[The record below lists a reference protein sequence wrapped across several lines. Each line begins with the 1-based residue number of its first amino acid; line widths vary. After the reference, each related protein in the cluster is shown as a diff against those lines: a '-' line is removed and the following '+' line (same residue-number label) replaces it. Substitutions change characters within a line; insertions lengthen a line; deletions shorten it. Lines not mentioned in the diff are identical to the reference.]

1 MKEFKEKVAVI
12 TGAASG
18 IGFGIAERC
27 AQEGMKVVL
36 AGVNLDNLAQAESIL
51 APTGAEML
59 CVQTDVSK
67 REDIELLAQK
77 TIDTFGG
84 VHLLVNNAGFG
95 AGASIWESAW
105 EDWEWVM
112 GVNLWGV
119 IYGVKV
125 FVPLMLE
132 QDVPCHVVNTSSIAG
147 LLPFHP
153 SAPYQVTKHAVV
165 ALTESLYYDLMQ
177 RKSKVRAS
185 VLCPGYVKTRIM
197 EAERNRPAELQGNPV
212 QMSPEQAAVFE
223 YLRASVEAGISP
235 QEVAEILF
243 KAIREERL
251 YVNTHPELNPRVQER
266 MNNILQ
272 SFGLT

>member
-1 MKEFKEKVAVI
+1 
-12 TGAASG
+12 
-18 IGFGIAERC
+18 
-27 AQEGMKVVL
+27 
-36 AGVNLDNLAQAESIL
+36 
-51 APTGAEML
+51 
-59 CVQTDVSK
+59 
-67 REDIELLAQK
+67 
-77 TIDTFGG
+77 
-84 VHLLVNNAGFG
+84 
-95 AGASIWESAW
+95 
-105 EDWEWVM
+105 
-112 GVNLWGV
+112 
-119 IYGVKV
+119 
-125 FVPLMLE
+125 
-132 QDVPCHVVNTSSIAG
+132 
-147 LLPFHP
+147 
-153 SAPYQVTKHAVV
+153 
-165 ALTESLYYDLMQ
+165 MQ

-235 QEVAEILF
+235 QEVTEILF